1 MGLYSDLDTKL
12 KAAFDGRLADAVKLL
27 DLTLVA
33 QTYDPDTGEVVDTPT
48 LYATRGVAEPVDNSM
63 IDGEVVKIADTAFTI
78 LQSEL
83 AAAPSV
89 GDTIVT
95 AHNSKSYSLN
105 TVLAD
110 PADVT
115 WTLVGEQSD
124 GLCSRP

>member
-1 MGLYSDLDTKL
+1 MGLYNDLNTKL

-27 DLTLVA
+27 DLTLVV
-33 QTYDPDTGEVVDTPT
+33 QTYDPDTGDVTDTPT
-48 LYATRGVAEPVDNSM
+48 LHNTRGVVEPVDNSM
-63 IDGEVVKIADTAFTI
+63 IDGEVVKIDDTAFTI

-83 AAAPSV
+83 SAVPSV

-95 AHNSKSYSLN
+95 THDSKSYSLN

-115 WTLVGEQSD
+115 WTIVG
-124 GLCSRP
+124 RAV